1 MSVTLR
7 LNDEIDISRG
17 DMICYPENKPTVGN
31 RFKANLCWMVKEP
44 LALKKKYVLKLAA
57 TEIKAMVSE
66 IQWVRDMKT
75 LEKNPASELNLND
88 IAQVEVQT
96 LKPICYDPYT
106 RNRATGSFIL
116 IDELNNNTVAA
127 GMIVG

>member
-1 MSVTLR
+1 
-7 LNDEIDISRG
+7 
-17 DMICYPENKPTVGN
+17 
-31 RFKANLCWMVKEP
+31 MVKEP